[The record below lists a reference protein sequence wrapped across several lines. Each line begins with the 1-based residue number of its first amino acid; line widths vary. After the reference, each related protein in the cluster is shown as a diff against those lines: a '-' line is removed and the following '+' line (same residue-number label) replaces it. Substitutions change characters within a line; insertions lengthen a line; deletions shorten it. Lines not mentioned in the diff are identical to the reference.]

1 MIQEKG
7 AKTKEVKLCVFA
19 PSRLFLI
26 FNYQLS
32 IFNYLKSGRI
42 DDVMK
47 TPFKKDLRTPRL
59 CNPSAFQLS

>member
-1 MIQEKG
+1 MVGDWE
-7 AKTKEVKLCVFA
+7 
-19 PSRLFLI
+19 
-26 FNYQLS
+26 LS

>member
-1 MIQEKG
+1 MINMVSDGE
-7 AKTKEVKLCVFA
+7 
-19 PSRLFLI
+19 
-26 FNYQLS
+26 LS
-32 IFNYLKSGRI
+32 IINCQFSIILKSGRI